1 MYTYKPR
8 LALSA
13 VLTLI
18 GLLTIM
24 DLPHAAQLSLTWK
37 DPNNDPTQVGGYN
50 LYYWQDDWNE
60 PANVDVGDNTF
71 YTLIDLEPG
80 QTYYFA
86 VTVYDLNGGHE
97 SAYSNVVSEA
107 ILDATPLPDGNPP
120 PPPGQDPPPG
130 PGGGIAPIIIE
141 AESMSL
147 DGYWQENN
155 GSASGG
161 ALISRQGGRE
171 GEDESPMG
179 TASTTFSGEQGTFDV
194 IVSYFDEQDGRSQLA
209 FAVNGA
215 VQDEWI
221 ANEDLPGRN
230 PSSTTLTSRTVAQG
244 LSLQPGDVIE
254 LQGRENR
261 REYACFDKIEFV
273 RID

>member
-1 MYTYKPR
+1 MYTYPPR
-8 LALSA
+8 LTLSA

-24 DLPHAAQLSLTWK
+24 DLSHAAQLSLTWK
-37 DPNNDPTQVGGYN
+37 APNSDPTQVGGYN

-60 PANVDVGDNTF
+60 PVSVDVGDNTF
-71 YTLIDLEPG
+71 YTLIDLEPA

-86 VTVYDLNGGHE
+86 VTVYDLNGDNE

-107 ILDATPLPDGNPP
+107 IPDATPPPDGNPP
-120 PPPGQDPPPG
+120 LPPGQDPPPG
-130 PGGGIAPIIIE
+130 PGGGVAPIIIE

-161 ALISRQGGRE
+161 ALISRQSGRE
-171 GEDESPMG
+171 GEDESSMG
-179 TASTTFSGEQGTFDV
+179 TASTAFSGEQGTFDV
-194 IVSYFDEQDGRSQLA
+194 IVSYFDEQDGRSRLA

-221 ANEDLPGRN
+221 ANEDLQGRN
-230 PSSTTLTSRTVAQG
+230 PSSATLTSRMVAQG

-261 REYACFDKIEFV
+261 GEYACFDKIEFV
-273 RID
+273 VE